1 MSGKIKL
8 FLCDNHGLF
17 RKGVIAVFNGD
28 PAVEVVGEAGNGK
41 DAIAR
46 IKLVHPDVVLMDI
59 SMPEMD
65 GLEATR
71 RIVQSSASP
80 KVLILTMHNEDDL
93 IVRCL
98 EAGASGYILKDAPS
112 SQLLDAVKTAF
123 KGEKYFSPGIP
134 DEVVQEFLP
143 KSARPKDRHYRL
155 SGLEREILNMLAE
168 GSTVREIA
176 ISFRLNAETIEVLQ
190 YNLMRKVGAR
200 NRTELVEYAIKK
212 EIVRAS
218 AAELKVK
225 HSVKKAA

>member
-1 MSGKIKL
+1 
-8 FLCDNHGLF
+8 
-17 RKGVIAVFNGD
+17 
-28 PAVEVVGEAGNGK
+28 
-41 DAIAR
+41 
-46 IKLVHPDVVLMDI
+46 
-59 SMPEMD
+59 MPEMD

-71 RIVQSSASP
+71 RIVQSSVSP

-98 EAGASGYILKDAPS
+98 EAGASGFILKDAPS
-112 SQLLDAVKTAF
+112 SQLLDAVKQAF

-155 SGLEREILNMLAE
+155 SSLEREILNLLAE

-176 ISFRLNAETIEVLQ
+176 SSFRLNAETIEVLQ
-190 YNLMRKVGAR
+190 YNLMRKIGAR

-218 AAELKVK
+218 TTELKVK
-225 HSVKKAA
+225 YSGKKAA